1 MRFNILDFGAA
12 GDGVTNDTPAVR
24 AAMEAARD
32 EAGDSTVLFP
42 GGRTYRTGYVRV
54 YSHTEVRLE
63 EGSLW
68 KAADSF
74 DAFLPEDTDEILTG
88 GAAGVDASVR
98 AWAEEAGIPCREFLP
113 DYERFGRSAPI
124 RRNAEMLSE
133 ADLVLAFWDGKSP
146 GTRFG
151 IDDVEFVKEFMHRIP

>member
-1 MRFNILDFGAA
+1 MK
-12 GDGVTNDTPAVR
+12 VAVIGSR
-24 AAMEAARD
+24 GLTA
-32 EAGDSTVLFP
+32 P
-42 GGRTYRTGYVRV
+42 
-54 YSHTEVRLE
+54 RL
-63 EGSLW
+63 
-68 KAADSF
+68 
-74 DAFLPEDTDEILTG
+74 DAFLPGDTDEILTG
-88 GAAGVDASVR
+88 GAAGVDASAR

-151 IDDVEFVKEFMHRIP
+151 IEYCKKHGVPIRLFVARVRTVRPLVPKFRPPAAPEENQ